1 MASLDAIMTV
11 TVLPP
16 EKNPLMGAPN
26 AISGST
32 PDGANFKRIF
42 LIGNFQ
48 IVEAPRRSILVSG
61 TIRGHEYHLVARPPQ
76 INTDRY
82 RRVRLSGDNFSTM
95 YLLQTG
101 PMNNS
106 SGVCATFS

>member
-32 PDGANFKRIF
+32 PDGANFKRVF

-48 IVEAPRRSILVSG
+48 IVETILDLRRSILVSG
-61 TIRGHEYHLVARPPQ
+61 TIRGHDSHLVARPP
-76 INTDRY
+76 D
-82 RRVRLSGDNFSTM
+82 
-95 YLLQTG
+95 
-101 PMNNS
+101 
-106 SGVCATFS
+106 

>member
-26 AISGST
+26 AINSST
-32 PDGANFKRIF
+32 PDGANFKRVF

-48 IVEAPRRSILVSG
+48 IVETILDLRRSILVSG

-101 PMNNS
+101 P
-106 SGVCATFS
+106 

>member
-16 EKNPLMGAPN
+16 EKNLPIGAPN

-61 TIRGHEYHLVARPPQ
+61 TIRGHEYHLVARPPRLIQ
-76 INTDRY
+76 IVIGESVCQEITS
-82 RRVRLSGDNFSTM
+82 RRCIC
-95 YLLQTG
+95 YKQG
-101 PMNNS
+101 P
-106 SGVCATFS
+106 

>member
-32 PDGANFKRIF
+32 PDGANFKRVF

-48 IVEAPRRSILVSG
+48 IVETILDLRRSILVSG
-61 TIRGHEYHLVARPPQ
+61 TIRGHEYHLVARPPRLIQ
-76 INTDRY
+76 IVIGESVCQEIPS
-82 RRVRLSGDNFSTM
+82 RRCICYKQGHE
-95 YLLQTG
+95 
-101 PMNNS
+101 
-106 SGVCATFS
+106 